1 MQKITILGLA
11 VAISMMSCTVSVAEA
26 GPIPSPYQ
34 QVRDGTPVG
43 EVACA
48 GDRMLMLSP
57 SGMPACVFAGSVEVL
72 ERRGFAL
79 PSDAPRDDLPTN
91 QPASEKTGG
100 TGSPDA
106 SKTGGR
112 SFVTTWKT
120 TSPNESIIIP
130 VGNATGT
137 YTVSWDD
144 GSTSANVTG
153 DQTHAY
159 ANPGNY
165 TAHISGN
172 FTRILLGDNY
182 DNASKLISI
191 DRWGD
196 IQWESMSSAFEGT
209 ANMVYRAND
218 APDLSSVTDMS
229 GMFNR
234 AAYFNG
240 DISSWDVSS
249 VTDMSGMFS
258 YAPFRGDISSWD
270 VSSVTDMS
278 GMFNRTTNFRGDI
291 SPWDVSGVTDMS
303 EMFRDARSFNG
314 DISPWDVS
322 GVTDMSEMF
331 RDARSFNGDISPWDV
346 SGVTDMSRMF
356 SGTGSFYGDISSWD
370 VSGVTDMSGM
380 LLNAYAFNSNLSS
393 WDVSSVTDMSGMFF
407 GTGTFKGDIS
417 SWDVSSVT
425 DMSEMFYGANF
436 FNSDVSSW
444 DVSSVTDMSG
454 MFSYAP
460 FRGDISPWDV
470 SGVTDMSGMFHHTS
484 FNGDLSDWDVSSV
497 TDMSG
502 MFNRATYFRGDISS
516 WDVSSVTDMSE
527 MFYRAAYFN
536 GDISSWDVSS
546 VTDMFGMFYD
556 AAYFNQNLGNW
567 YIVLDN
573 TSIGIGEGAEKIGDI
588 AAQNPTLDRQIRAYD
603 MGSGDDSVLFAI
615 DGSTLKIRSSADY
628 SGKTE
633 YAVNITSTGHFGES
647 NFRVISVTVTEV
659 DSTDVLER
667 REFVLPLDA
676 PRDDLPAKQP
686 GASEKAVGTDSP
698 NTAKTDDRP
707 FVTTWRIA
715 SPSESITIP
724 VGNATGTYTAD
735 WGDGNVSANITGDQ
749 SHAYEY
755 AGTYT
760 VTITGNFEQIYLN
773 GDPINAPRLESIE
786 QWGDISWTSMGSA
799 FHGASNVIYNAT
811 DIPDLSGVTD
821 MSWMFAGTDSFNGN
835 LTGWDVSN
843 VTDMSHMFAW
853 ADYFYGDISG
863 WDVSNVTDMSRM
875 FAAANFFNSDIST
888 WDVSA
893 VTNMDRMFSGAAAFN
908 SDISAWNVSS
918 VTNMYRMFNDA
929 RSFNSD
935 ISAWDVSGIT
945 DMSDMFH
952 RATSFNSGLSAWD
965 VSGITDMS
973 GMFVRAT
980 SFNGDI
986 SSWDV
991 SGVTDMSRMFFGATS
1006 FNGDISPWNVSGV
1019 TDMTSM
1025 FREASAFTSDISSW
1039 DVSGVTGMSY
1049 IFATTNF
1056 FNADLSDWN
1065 VSSAVGM
1072 NDMFREADSFNQNLG
1087 NWYIVLD
1094 NTSIDIGEGAEK
1106 IGNISAQNPT
1116 LDRRIRAY
1124 DVGSGSDSALFK
1136 IEKDVLRI
1144 KPSADYSGKTEYT
1157 VNITSTGPFGA
1168 NSFRVINV
1176 TVTGAGDVG
1185 PP

>member
-11 VAISMMSCTVSVAEA
+11 VAISMVSCIVSVAEA
-26 GPIPSPYQ
+26 EPIPSPYR
-34 QVRDGTPVG
+34 QVRDGVPIG
-43 EVACA
+43 EIVCA

-57 SGMPACVFAGSVEVL
+57 SGKPACVFAESVE
-72 ERRGFAL
+72 
-79 PSDAPRDDLPTN
+79 
-91 QPASEKTGG
+91 
-100 TGSPDA
+100 
-106 SKTGGR
+106 
-112 SFVTTWKT
+112 
-120 TSPNESIIIP
+120 
-130 VGNATGT
+130 
-137 YTVSWDD
+137 
-144 GSTSANVTG
+144 
-153 DQTHAY
+153 
-159 ANPGNY
+159 
-165 TAHISGN
+165 
-172 FTRILLGDNY
+172 
-182 DNASKLISI
+182 
-191 DRWGD
+191 
-196 IQWESMSSAFEGT
+196 
-209 ANMVYRAND
+209 
-218 APDLSSVTDMS
+218 
-229 GMFNR
+229 
-234 AAYFNG
+234 
-240 DISSWDVSS
+240 
-249 VTDMSGMFS
+249 
-258 YAPFRGDISSWD
+258 
-270 VSSVTDMS
+270 
-278 GMFNRTTNFRGDI
+278 
-291 SPWDVSGVTDMS
+291 
-303 EMFRDARSFNG
+303 
-314 DISPWDVS
+314 
-322 GVTDMSEMF
+322 
-331 RDARSFNGDISPWDV
+331 
-346 SGVTDMSRMF
+346 
-356 SGTGSFYGDISSWD
+356 
-370 VSGVTDMSGM
+370 
-380 LLNAYAFNSNLSS
+380 
-393 WDVSSVTDMSGMFF
+393 
-407 GTGTFKGDIS
+407 
-417 SWDVSSVT
+417 
-425 DMSEMFYGANF
+425 
-436 FNSDVSSW
+436 
-444 DVSSVTDMSG
+444 
-454 MFSYAP
+454 
-460 FRGDISPWDV
+460 
-470 SGVTDMSGMFHHTS
+470 
-484 FNGDLSDWDVSSV
+484 
-497 TDMSG
+497 
-502 MFNRATYFRGDISS
+502 
-516 WDVSSVTDMSE
+516 
-527 MFYRAAYFN
+527 
-536 GDISSWDVSS
+536 
-546 VTDMFGMFYD
+546 
-556 AAYFNQNLGNW
+556 
-567 YIVLDN
+567 
-573 TSIGIGEGAEKIGDI
+573 
-588 AAQNPTLDRQIRAYD
+588 
-603 MGSGDDSVLFAI
+603 
-615 DGSTLKIRSSADY
+615 
-628 SGKTE
+628 
-633 YAVNITSTGHFGES
+633 
-647 NFRVISVTVTEV
+647 
-659 DSTDVLER
+659 VLER

-893 VTNMDRMFSGAAAFN
+893 VTNMDRMFGAAAAFN
-908 SDISAWNVSS
+908 SDISAWDVSS

-965 VSGITDMS
+965 VSGVTDMS

-1006 FNGDISPWNVSGV
+1006 FNGDISPWDVSGV

-1056 FNADLSDWN
+1056 FNADLSGWN

-1124 DVGSGSDSALFK
+1124 DMGSGSDSALFK
-1136 IEKDVLRI
+1136 IEKDVLMI

-1176 TVTGAGDVG
+1176 TVTGAGGVG